1 MMKNS
6 RLLMTKIHQCLM
18 SNITNACR
26 EGGSRCRGVMHTVNT
41 ALSSTSGLLIEDHMH
56 LPLVALA
63 VEWGLLANVE
73 RLNVV
78 VKSGS
83 SDLSSLRK

>member
-1 MMKNS
+1 
-6 RLLMTKIHQCLM
+6 
-18 SNITNACR
+18 
-26 EGGSRCRGVMHTVNT
+26 MHTVNT

-73 RLNVV
+73 RLSVV